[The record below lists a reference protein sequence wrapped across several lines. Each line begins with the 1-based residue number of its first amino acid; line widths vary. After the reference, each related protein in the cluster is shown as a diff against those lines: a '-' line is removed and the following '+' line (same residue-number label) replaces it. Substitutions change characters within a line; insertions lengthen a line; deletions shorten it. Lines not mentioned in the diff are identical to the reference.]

1 MPKAA
6 RTTFSVRIEAG
17 LKDQFDDFCDEVG
30 INASIAFN
38 MFIRAV
44 LREKRLPFD
53 VTTDPVR
60 LHPKAASLP
69 ETMNDMPAWRSSAQ
83 ISSIRNP
90 Q

>member
-17 LKDQFDDFCDEVG
+17 LKDQFDDFCEEVG

-53 VTTDPVR
+53 VTTEPMR
-60 LHPKAASLP
+60 LRSKAASLP
-69 ETMNDMPAWRSSAQ
+69 ETTNDKTAWKSPAR

>member
-1 MPKAA
+1 MSRTA

-17 LKDQFDDFCDEVG
+17 VKDQFDDFCEEVG

-53 VTTDPVR
+53 VTTESN
-60 LHPKAASLP
+60 AF
-69 ETMNDMPAWRSSAQ
+69 
-83 ISSIRNP
+83 RNNVSG
-90 Q
+90 QWAMGGNQ